1 MLALALGLLN
11 AACDDVPDE
20 RWDIPDSTLDERP
33 SRPAEAGPEE
43 TAHDDECGLEGRTG
57 PFVLRWSEMDGRT
70 PELVIE
76 RMTDTLGDPPV
87 ELVFASEDPV
97 TAERVDY
104 AVDADV
110 VVGDSTRV
118 RIPRAL
124 VADLRDSGVRIVFA
138 TLRSCTDASTCELAI
153 SDELHTEAG
162 AWFDESTYPTHL
174 RAKWGE
180 ARPDLFSE
188 ATVLDIVDMKGQ

>member
-1 MLALALGLLN
+1 MLALALGLPG
-11 AACDDVPDE
+11 AACDDLPDE
-20 RWDIPDSTLDERP
+20 RWDVPDGALDEQA
-33 SRPAEAGPEE
+33 SSPAEP
-43 TAHDDECGLEGRTG
+43 AHDDECGLDGRTG
-57 PFVLRWSEMDGRT
+57 PFVLRWSEMDGRA

-76 RMTDTLGDPPV
+76 RMTDTLADTPV
-87 ELVFASEDPV
+87 ELIFASEDPV

-104 AVDADV
+104 TVDASV

-124 VADLRDSGVRIVFA
+124 TADSQDSGVRIVFA

-153 SDELHTEAG
+153 SNELHTEAG
-162 AWFDESTYPTHL
+162 DWFDETTYPTHL
-174 RAKWGE
+174 RAKWGD